1 MIEYDISK
9 REENLEN
16 IKEVVVEFERRMS
29 IKVRRQEK
37 LDMVEE
43 RDFRKGELL
52 GNYITKMLYR

>member
-1 MIEYDISK
+1 MVEHDIWK
-9 REENLEN
+9 REKNLKN